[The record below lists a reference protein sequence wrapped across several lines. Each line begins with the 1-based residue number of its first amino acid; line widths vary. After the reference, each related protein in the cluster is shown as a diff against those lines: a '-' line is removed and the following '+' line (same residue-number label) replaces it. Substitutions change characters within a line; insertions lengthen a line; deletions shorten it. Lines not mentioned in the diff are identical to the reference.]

1 MLRGEWFSEIQP
13 YLCGRRV
20 WFMDETGVNLKLA
33 REYARATGGTR
44 AFGSVPKNY
53 GMGVTLLGAMT
64 AGGQMA
70 ALEVRGATDEA
81 VMLVFIREVLRR
93 VVRFG
98 DCVVL
103 DNLTAHK
110 TRAVQAEFAALGV
123 EVFYPAVFSRLES
136 NREMLVEIE
145 NLFENDGSKRLRCI
159 VGSRQRGTG
168 NNHGR
173 RYGKLVK
180 TLRLCVAV
188 I

>member
-1 MLRGEWFSEIQP
+1 M
-13 YLCGRRV
+13 

-44 AFGSVPKNY
+44 AFGSVPKNN

-110 TRAVQAEFAALGV
+110 TRAVQAEFAALGI
-123 EVFYPAVFSRLES
+123 EVLYLPPYSPDLNPIEKCWS
-136 NREMLVEIE
+136 KIE
-145 NLFENDGSKRLRCI
+145 NLFEEDGSKRLRCI

>member
-70 ALEVRGATDEA
+70 ALEVRGANDEA

-123 EVFYPAVFSRLES
+123 EVFYLPPYSPDLNPIEKCWSKLKTYLKTTAARDYAALSEAVSAGLATITAGDTA
-136 NREMLVEIE
+136 NW
-145 NLFENDGSKRLRCI
+145 SKHCGY
-159 VGSRQRGTG
+159 V
-168 NNHGR
+168 
-173 RYGKLVK
+173 
-180 TLRLCVAV
+180 
-188 I
+188 